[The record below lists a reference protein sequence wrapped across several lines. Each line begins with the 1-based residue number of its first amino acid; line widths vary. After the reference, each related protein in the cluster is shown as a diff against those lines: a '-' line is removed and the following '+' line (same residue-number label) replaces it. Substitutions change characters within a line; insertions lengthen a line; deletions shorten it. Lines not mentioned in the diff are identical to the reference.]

1 MAGGF
6 TVAKYP
12 NYVRAVYGY
21 RGGGGGT
28 GGGRLRVS
36 GKGYGHIVKPLKS
49 LDNLI
54 TCD

>member
-1 MAGGF
+1 MGWF

-12 NYVRAVYGY
+12 NYVRAVYGN

-28 GGGRLRVS
+28 GGGRLKVS

-49 LDNLI
+49 LNNLI